1 MKNTKYFSTARP
13 GAKRGGGAA
22 IAYRG
27 NKFNISKVNISIPK
41 PLEVVWGIL
50 RPNDIVGGI
59 SKIII
64 CSFYSPPA
72 SRKKRA
78 LVDHIATTMNSL
90 RTAHPKAGI
99 IIAGDKNDLNEN
111 DILSICPSLRQMV
124 LKPTR
129 KNKILTIVITD
140 LHRFYQEPIIV
151 APVPVD
157 QGAVGVPSDHDGVLV
172 IPLNNLSSTS
182 RSKIIKTVRPIKQ
195 SALDNLGKEIVLEE
209 WNFLLP
215 EMSPTSLVQLF
226 QDHCS
231 NLIDT
236 HFPLKTVEVSSFDK
250 PWFNQKLKHLRR
262 QRQRAYRKKGKSE
275 KYLQLRDEFDRL
287 ALKEVHKYKDKI
299 IAEVTEGKRGSAY
312 KALRKLGTGTF
323 ETQQSFFIPSHVDA
337 NLSAQQSADILADHF
352 SSISQEFEP
361 IDPSRFTASLREKLY
376 RDNEETPVLEEH
388 YIYRK
393 IKAAKKPNS
402 SVPGDLPKQVVK
414 EFAVELSLPVTVIF
428 NAITRTA
435 EYPRQWVV
443 EYQTPIPKL
452 YPPLSVDDL
461 RNISGTTFF
470 SKLYESCLSD
480 WLMPIVLPYL
490 DPANCGGLKGTS
502 ISHYLI
508 RLLHFIHSAAD
519 KPQPHAVLL
528 ALVDLSKAFN
538 RVDHSLVIEDLH
550 DMHVPAWLLKI
561 LISYLTERSMFMKFQ
576 GSLSSK
582 RSLPGSSPQGVF
594 LGCFLFMIKF
604 NGALLRPG
612 IPRPIPRPS
621 PIMLSSA
628 KSCTVKYIDDA
639 SHACIIN
646 LKKDLDRDSAGTG
659 HVLNPVHNTLQ
670 EDLDQLKHF
679 TDTNLMIINEKKT
692 NILAFN
698 FSKSIDFTPELRIG
712 DSPYLDVV
720 KDTKLLG
727 IIISDNLKWDLHV
740 EYMCKRAAKKIWMLR
755 RMRLLHIEPHIILD
769 YYLKDIIGPSWNS
782 VLLYGIVGSLPN
794 CRIRWS
800 GFKKIVS
807 V

>member
-1 MKNTKYFSTARP
+1 M
-13 GAKRGGGAA
+13 
-22 IAYRG
+22 
-27 NKFNISKVNISIPK
+27 
-41 PLEVVWGIL
+41 
-50 RPNDIVGGI
+50 
-59 SKIII
+59 
-64 CSFYSPPA
+64 
-72 SRKKRA
+72 
-78 LVDHIATTMNSL
+78 
-90 RTAHPKAGI
+90 
-99 IIAGDKNDLNEN
+99 
-111 DILSICPSLRQMV
+111 
-124 LKPTR
+124 
-129 KNKILTIVITD
+129 
-140 LHRFYQEPIIV
+140 
-151 APVPVD
+151 
-157 QGAVGVPSDHDGVLV
+157 
-172 IPLNNLSSTS
+172 
-182 RSKIIKTVRPIKQ
+182 
-195 SALDNLGKEIVLEE
+195 
-209 WNFLLP
+209 
-215 EMSPTSLVQLF
+215 
-226 QDHCS
+226 
-231 NLIDT
+231 
-236 HFPLKTVEVSSFDK
+236 
-250 PWFNQKLKHLRR
+250 
-262 QRQRAYRKKGKSE
+262 
-275 KYLQLRDEFDRL
+275 
-287 ALKEVHKYKDKI
+287 
-299 IAEVTEGKRGSAY
+299 
-312 KALRKLGTGTF
+312 
-323 ETQQSFFIPSHVDA
+323 
-337 NLSAQQSADILADHF
+337 
-352 SSISQEFEP
+352 
-361 IDPSRFTASLREKLY
+361 
-376 RDNEETPVLEEH
+376 LEEH

-769 YYLKDIIGPSWNS
+769 YYLKEIRSILEFGVAVWNS
-782 VLLYGIVGSLPN
+782 GLTAKLSHQVERIQKICVSIMLCDTNWQIPYEVGCTLLGIEPLYLRREELCVRFIQKASKNPMHADMFYNNKNHNHNTRPDPEHDSLLYREYLCNNKRFYNSPLCYLTRLLNRNPV
-794 CRIRWS
+794 
-800 GFKKIVS
+800 KVS
-807 V
+807 